1 MLPAVFVRE
10 RPRAEPFSPDGVNF
24 VGAWPLIIRGR
35 PFPHI
40 GSFEAK
46 IMIKQAIVSGIAAM
60 AVFALGGCAITV
72 KSDVNAAL
80 FSKVQCRTFSWAGSF
95 RTDSPARGNIANPV
109 NEARLRAAIAA
120 HLETLGMQLATSNAD
135 CLVGYGI
142 GARNVIE
149 GAYPVAWGAGFGW
162 HRGGWGWGGAW
173 GGPWGWDA
181 PYVYREGI
189 IGVDLYDAKSR
200 EPLWHASANQD
211 LTGVTGEKAEKR
223 INDAVDAIF
232 AKYPGYTTAAPR

>member
-1 MLPAVFVRE
+1 MLQTVSVRE
-10 RPRAEPFSPDGVNF
+10 RPRAEPFGPGRVNF
-24 VGAWPLIIRGR
+24 IGAWPLMIRGR

-46 IMIKQAIVSGIAAM
+46 TMIKQAIVSCIAA
-60 AVFALGGCAITV
+60 AVVFVLSGCALTV

-80 FSKVQCRTFSWAGSF
+80 FGKVQCRTFSWAGSF
-95 RTDSPARGNIANPV
+95 RTDSPVRGTIANPV
-109 NEARLRAAIAA
+109 NEARLRAAITA
-120 HLETLGMQLATSNAD
+120 HLQMLGTQLATSDAD

-142 GARNVIE
+142 GAHNVVE
-149 GAYPVAWGAGFGW
+149 GAYPIGWGVGFGW
-162 HRGGWGWGGAW
+162 HRGGWGGGWGGGAW
-173 GGPWGWDA
+173 GYDG

-211 LTGVTGEKAEKR
+211 LTGITGEKAEKK
-223 INDAVDAIF
+223 ISDAVDAIF
-232 AKYPGYTTAAPR
+232 AKYPRYATAAR